1 MGSSNLASHAL
12 KNELFAF
19 VSVKKYTLIKK
30 CVLWI
35 NFCEANSAVKC
46 GLNNLSII
54 LINVCLYV
62 CVTVYVEIYKHAH
75 MHICIYLWN
84 MSNIY
89 LHLYIM

>member
-62 CVTVYVEIYKHAH
+62 CVTVYVEIYKHAY
-75 MHICIYLWN
+75 MYVYIYEIWV
-84 MSNIY
+84 IY
-89 LHLYIM
+89 IYIYT